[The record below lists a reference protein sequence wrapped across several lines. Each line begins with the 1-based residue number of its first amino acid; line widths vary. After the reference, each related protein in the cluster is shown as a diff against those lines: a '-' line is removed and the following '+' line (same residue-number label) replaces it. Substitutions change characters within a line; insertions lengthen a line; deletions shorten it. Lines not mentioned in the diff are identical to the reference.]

1 MYVSVESPKI
11 YLPSIDNIKLAED
24 RLKGIS
30 VRTPLMTNL
39 HLSDKYSANIYL
51 KREDLQIVRSY
62 KIRGAFNKI
71 SGLNEEQRSR
81 GVVCASAGNHAQGV
95 AYSCKELK
103 IKGTIFMPAPTPK
116 QKLDRVKMFGDGFV
130 DIVLGGD
137 TFDDAHSRAMKF
149 SEENNSEFVHPFND
163 PKVIEGQ
170 ATVGTE
176 ILNESNFEIDYLFL
190 PVGGGGLAAGVSTV
204 FKQLSPNTK
213 IIGVEPE
220 GAPSMR
226 ASIESN
232 SLVMLEDIDRF
243 VDGAAVQQVGNL
255 TFEICRQNLDDMITV
270 PEGEICS
277 TILRLY
283 NEEAIVVEPAGALSV
298 TALNHFRKAIRGKNV
313 VCVLSGNNN
322 DITRTE
328 EIRERALLYEGLKH
342 YFIIRFPQR
351 AGALKEF
358 VNDVLGPNDDIS
370 YFEYSKKNN
379 REKGP
384 AVVGLELQSPNDF
397 DSLVERMKKNGI
409 SFEYLNDSPD
419 LFQLII

>member
-1 MYVSVESPKI
+1 V
-11 YLPSIDNIKLAED
+11 AEG
-24 RLKGIS
+24 LQQ
-30 VRTPLMTNL
+30 VFQQC
-39 HLSDKYSANIYL
+39 LSSL
-51 KREDLQIVRSY
+51 
-62 KIRGAFNKI
+62 
-71 SGLNEEQRSR
+71 
-81 GVVCASAGNHAQGV
+81 
-95 AYSCKELK
+95 
-103 IKGTIFMPAPTPK
+103 APT
-116 QKLDRVKMFGDGFV
+116 QKLV
-130 DIVLGGD
+130 
-137 TFDDAHSRAMKF
+137 
-149 SEENNSEFVHPFND
+149 
-163 PKVIEGQ
+163 
-170 ATVGTE
+170 
-176 ILNESNFEIDYLFL
+176 
-190 PVGGGGLAAGVSTV
+190 
-204 FKQLSPNTK
+204 
-213 IIGVEPE
+213 GVEPE

-232 SLVMLEDIDRF
+232 AIVMLEDIDRF
-243 VDGAAVQQVGNL
+243 VDGAAVQQVGDL
-255 TFEICRQNLDDMITV
+255 TFEICRRNLDDMITV

-298 TALNHFRKAIRGKNV
+298 TALNHFRKEISGKNV

-397 DSLVERMKKNGI
+397 NALVERMKKNGI
-409 SFEYLNDSPD
+409 SFEYLNNSPD